1 MSAPERFLVVDD
13 DAVFRERLAR
23 ALQDRGCQ
31 VVTAASLEEVQT
43 TWVTDHFDGA
53 VVDLR
58 LASGSGLEVVRFLK
72 ERSAPMPVVVL
83 TGYGSIATALQA
95 VRSGAQD
102 YLTKPVDPDRL
113 LAALRGERGT
123 ARAPDQTGGEVGAG
137 APSLDRVEWE
147 HIQRVLAD
155 CGGNVSQAARRLGID
170 RRSLQRKLA
179 KYPPSR

>member
-13 DAVFRERLAR
+13 DAVFRERLSR

-31 VVTAASLEEVQT
+31 VVTAASLEEVQAA
-43 TWVTDHFDGA
+43 WVAEGFDGA

-58 LASGSGLEVVRFLK
+58 LACGSGLEVVRFLK
-72 ERSAPMPVVVL
+72 ERAAPMPVVVL

-123 ARAPDQTGGEVGAG
+123 ADRRVDRAGENE